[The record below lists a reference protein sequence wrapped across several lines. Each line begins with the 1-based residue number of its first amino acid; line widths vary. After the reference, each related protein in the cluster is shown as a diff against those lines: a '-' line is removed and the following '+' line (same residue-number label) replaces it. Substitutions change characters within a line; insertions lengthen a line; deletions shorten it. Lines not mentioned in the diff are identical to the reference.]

1 LEDVLI
7 AFLVYSPVASP
18 RLDTISPSLSVN
30 KDSLDT
36 DRRASSRASGSPRTS
51 LVDDR
56 GVDPLSLHILKRT
69 GTEAQ
74 LKYRPSGPNPGEEGT
89 RSRQGSL
96 SNHPEASPSE
106 NAATTGVKSIANA
119 GRNILGDVLGN
130 ESGHK
135 KY

>member
-1 LEDVLI
+1 M
-7 AFLVYSPVASP
+7 FLVNSPITSP
-18 RLDTISPSLSVN
+18 RLDSISPSLSLT
-30 KDSLDT
+30 KESLDN
-36 DRRASSRASGSPRTS
+36 DRHASSRASGSPRTS

-74 LKYRPSGPNPGEEGT
+74 LKYRPSGPNPGEEGQ

-96 SNHPEASPSE
+96 SNHPETTPTES
-106 NAATTGVKSIANA
+106 AAAAGVKTIANA
-119 GRNILGDVLGN
+119 GRNILGEVLGN